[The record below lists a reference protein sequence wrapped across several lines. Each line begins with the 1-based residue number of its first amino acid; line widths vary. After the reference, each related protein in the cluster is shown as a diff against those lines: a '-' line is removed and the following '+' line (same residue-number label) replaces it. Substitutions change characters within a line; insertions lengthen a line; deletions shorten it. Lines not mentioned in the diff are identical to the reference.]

1 MSTQVKC
8 AGCGFLAVRNLHTR
22 ELVEVEEDLRQK
34 WRLVP
39 ANINVPGGGE
49 ILVYSDFPM
58 CFRRV
63 VDLKAEAQSHDQIKA
78 AITQDRTATCAGYFT
93 KWEQGFTPKE
103 HQEVINAKELR
114 ALEATARKS
123 TDLRLAFLAGTFTIL
138 GAIISLVGVWLLR

>member
-1 MSTQVKC
+1 MSKQVKC
-8 AGCGFLAVRNLHTR
+8 ANCGFLAVRNLNTR

-78 AITQDRTATCAGYFT
+78 AITQDRTATCTGDYT
-93 KWEQGFTPKE
+93 PWQQGFTPKE
-103 HQEVINAKELR
+103 HQEMLNTE
-114 ALEATARKS
+114 TM
-123 TDLRLAFLAGTFTIL
+123 
-138 GAIISLVGVWLLR
+138 LVWQREREGQVPSCV